1 MTVIIHRVTMG
12 IKVRLLLL
20 YKGNYT
26 TIVIKMIALYVVSNI
41 GSLVILSH
49 EYENKSGIRVL

>member
-1 MTVIIHRVTMG
+1 MG

-41 GSLVILSH
+41 GSLVLLSH